1 MNQNELI
8 SYFKLLGIEPSSYNK
23 QIYSLH
29 NNKVKVHIGVSVK
42 VYASWGQQHLST
54 KLNYPITIEQLVAA
68 INKVLDGKIYY

>member
-1 MNQNELI
+1 MNQEELI
-8 SYFKLLGIEPSSYNK
+8 SYFKLLGIEPSNYNK

-42 VYASWGQQHLST
+42 VYASFGQQDLSI
-54 KLNYPITIEQLVAA
+54 KLNYPITVKQLVAA